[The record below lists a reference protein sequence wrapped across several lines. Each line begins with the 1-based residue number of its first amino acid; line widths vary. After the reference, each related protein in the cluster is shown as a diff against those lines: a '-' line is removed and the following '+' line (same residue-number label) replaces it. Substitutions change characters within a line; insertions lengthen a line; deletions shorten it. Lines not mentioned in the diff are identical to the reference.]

1 MDFSFA
7 RVRSSPALV
16 RVLPFVVFLALTA
29 LQPYAGGS
37 GVHWIYLI
45 KTLVA
50 GALLWVLAPLIP
62 EMRWN
67 ASWEAVLVGVGV
79 FVLWI
84 KLGAL
89 MRAAGLGAFGEWHTK
104 GPAWN
109 PLAHYGSGSALGIFF
124 LGVRLAGS
132 TLVVPLLEEV
142 FYRSFLYRWIR
153 NPDFQTVGIG
163 QFFWLPFLTTALLFG
178 FEHREWMAG
187 ILCGLIYQGLVCWK
201 KRLGD
206 AITAHAITN
215 GLLGCWV
222 IARGEWH
229 FW

>member
-1 MDFSFA
+1 M
-7 RVRSSPALV
+7 
-16 RVLPFVVFLALTA
+16 RVLPFVLFVALTA
-29 LQPYAGGS
+29 LQPYAGSS
-37 GVHWIYLI
+37 GLYWIYLA
-45 KTLVA
+45 KTVA
-50 GALLWVLAPLIP
+50 AGVLLWAFSAAVP

-67 ASWEAVLVGVGV
+67 FSWEALLVGVAV

-89 MRAAGLGAFGEWHTK
+89 MQAARFGAFGEWRSTTE
-104 GPAWN
+104 PAWN
-109 PLAHYGSGSALGIFF
+109 PLAHYGAGSALGIFF

-132 TLVVPLLEEV
+132 TLIVPLLEEV
-142 FYRSFLYRWIR
+142 FFRSFLYRWIR
-153 NPDFQTVGIG
+153 NPDFQTVSIG
-163 QFFWLPFLTTALLFG
+163 QFFWVPFLVTSILFG
-178 FEHREWMAG
+178 FEHQEWLAG
-187 ILCGLIYQGLVCWK
+187 ILCGFAYQGLVCWK

-222 IARGEWH
+222 ITKGEWH